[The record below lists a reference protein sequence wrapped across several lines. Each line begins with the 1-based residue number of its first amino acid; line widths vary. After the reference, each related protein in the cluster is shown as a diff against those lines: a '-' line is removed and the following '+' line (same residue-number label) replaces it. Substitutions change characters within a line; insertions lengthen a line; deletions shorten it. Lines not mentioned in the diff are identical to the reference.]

1 GATNVCASVESPLVG
16 VLAPAIAESAPVW
29 EVGLVEVVPA
39 LVHPVRPDSKPPLV
53 IPIPEGPRMVS
64 GMVTVWV
71 VLVPMPEIV
80 RVKVPGVAVPA
91 WTVNVELP
99 PEVIDPGLKLA
110 EAPDGTPDTPRL
122 TVCADPE
129 VVAVL
134 IVALPA
140 PF

>member
-1 GATNVCASVESPLVG
+1 MESPSEPASTATVESAAIVSVPAK
-16 VLAPAIAESAPVW
+16 VLAPVAESTAPMPPAPV
-29 EVGLVEVVPA
+29 
-39 LVHPVRPDSKPPLV
+39 
-53 IPIPEGPRMVS
+53 
-64 GMVTVWV
+64 
-71 VLVPMPEIV
+71 PEIV
-80 RVKVPGVAVPA
+80 RVKVPGAAVPA

-134 IVALPA
+134 IVAVPI
-140 PF
+140 PFGAMASEPGFADIEKS